1 MTELFAALLDRLRDA
16 MQAPRSLEAFKRG
29 HRRAR
34 LVGGFDR
41 ALRVGARS
49 LRDLRDHLAGGRARG
64 LEELPALGFR
74 PPAVDEHLLD
84 RAGDVDGHL
93 PGSSWVAAHVESALI
108 DLAVCSGVD
117 VARVADG
124 LRIGERLVGQ
134 HRDLV
139 FSETELLEAWDL
151 YVISEL
157 VDVVDRHLGCFPHR
171 TAAGIDSKRD
181 GHPGE
186 PLRLARVVVL
196 HDPA

>member
-16 MQAPRSLEAFKRG
+16 MQAPRSLEAFQGG

-64 LEELPALGFR
+64 VEELPALGFR
-74 PPAVDEHLLD
+74 PLAVDEHLFH
-84 RAGDVDGHL
+84 RAGDVDRHL
-93 PGSSWVAAHVESALI
+93 PGSRWVAAHIESALV
-108 DLAVCSGVD
+108 DLAVCGGVD
-117 VARVADG
+117 VARIPDG

-139 FSETELLEAWDL
+139 FSETELLEAPDL
-151 YVISEL
+151 
-157 VDVVDRHLGCFPHR
+157 HATTPLGNPVAPHPP
-171 TAAGIDSKRD
+171 TL
-181 GHPGE
+181 P
-186 PLRLARVVVL
+186 PPTP
-196 HDPA
+196 PAP